1 MYLGALVV
9 AGIAISLVPFL
20 PAFFRWIAI
29 LTILISFAAAGS
41 SLLAS
46 WYIYDRSKLYDLRW
60 LDDVTDPGLIVNINA
75 GFDETSP
82 IVRERFPD
90 AELRA
95 WDFFDA
101 AQHTEASIRRV
112 RQIYPPD
119 AETVLVSSGSLPMEA
134 NRVDL
139 VCLFMSAHEI
149 RVQSQ
154 RVEFFR
160 EVQRILR
167 PGGKVFVT
175 EHLRDAANA
184 VAYTLGVLHF
194 HSQETWLSTFEEA
207 GLEVIA
213 EHKTTQFVSTFV
225 LEKS

>member
-1 MYLGALVV
+1 MYLCALVV
-9 AGIAISLVPFL
+9 AGIAISLEPFL
-20 PAFFRWIAI
+20 PAFFRWIGI
-29 LTILISFAAAGS
+29 LTILISVVAAGG

-60 LDDVTDPGLIVNINA
+60 LDGVANPERIVNIGA

-82 IVRERFPD
+82 ILRDRFPD
-90 AELRA
+90 AELRV

-101 AQHTEASIRRV
+101 AKHTEASIRRA

-134 NRVDL
+134 NRADL

-149 RVQSQ
+149 RLQNQ

-160 EVQRILR
+160 EVHRILR

-184 VAYTLGVLHF
+184 AAYTLGVLHF
-194 HSQETWLSTFEEA
+194 HSRETWLSTFEEA
-207 GLEVIA
+207 GLKVIA
-213 EHKTTQFVSTFV
+213 EHKTTRFVSTFV